1 MLVYACQGSKS
12 GSLKE
17 PFVKRS
23 CVPNTYF
30 GWVIQGKPLLH
41 SGTKLWKISRRR
53 FSAILQ
59 SLYMGNLHKL
69 SAQENLANDGKSIL
83 SVHLAASQLGDQL
96 YLATRNKSFMSLL
109 LIVNAV
115 KIRKLYKPKRPK
127 ASQIKFHFRDL
138 LWFPAVIT

>member
-12 GSLKE
+12 GSLTE
-17 PFVKRS
+17 PFVKKI

-30 GWVIQGKPLLH
+30 GWVIQGKPLLL

-69 SAQENLANDGKSIL
+69 SAQENPANDGKSIL
-83 SVHLAASQLGDQL
+83 SVHLAASQLGDRS
-96 YLATRNKSFMSLL
+96 AIFS
-109 LIVNAV
+109 
-115 KIRKLYKPKRPK
+115 YKK
-127 ASQIKFHFRDL
+127 QIFY
-138 LWFPAVIT
+138 VIAFDCQCC